1 MSSLPDLLER
11 SGFYP
16 MIRISVNTGRRAHHF
31 RPLAPRYARLEAGS
45 EAIQGCSKRMN
56 FGTPIHICGVRGLLA
71 ILPAALL
78 FAGCS
83 TNGGRQAQAAGAA
96 QSVPVRVA
104 RVERKTVPLEVR
116 AIGNVE
122 AYSNVSLKS
131 RVSAVVESVNFHE
144 GQDVRKGD
152 LLFTLDKRPFESDL
166 HQAEASLER
175 DVAKGQNSAAQ
186 ARRFD
191 ELFQAGV
198 ASKQQ
203 YEDMR
208 TAAAADEATVRSD
221 RAAIESARLKVSFCT
236 ITSPIDGRVG
246 SVLVYPGNVVKE
258 NDLPIMVV
266 INQVQPIYVSFN
278 VPEQALPDVKRY
290 SSAGRLGVDAEVPQ
304 AAGETERGQLT
315 FVDNAVDRT
324 TGTIRLKG
332 TFENSQRRL
341 WPGQFVNVT
350 LRLSEEPDR
359 VVVPNQAVQAGQSGQ
374 MVYVVR
380 TDSTVEAR
388 GIIVA
393 RVAGAQAVIGKGLEP
408 GETVVTDG
416 QLRLVPGARVEIKPE
431 PPEASGQHAR

>member
-1 MSSLPDLLER
+1 MNAAISS
-11 SGFYP
+11 
-16 MIRISVNTGRRAHHF
+16 RA
-31 RPLAPRYARLEAGS
+31 
-45 EAIQGCSKRMN
+45 
-56 FGTPIHICGVRGLLA
+56 LLA
-71 ILPAALL
+71 ACAAIVLAAL

-83 TNGGRQAQAAGAA
+83 SNSGKQAQAAAA
-96 QSVPVRVA
+96 ATVPVRVA
-104 RVERKTVPLEVR
+104 RVERRTVPLEVR
-116 AIGNVE
+116 TIGNVE

-131 RVSAVVESVNFHE
+131 RVSAVVESVSFRE
-144 GQDVRKGD
+144 GQDVKKGE
-152 LLFTLDKRPFESDL
+152 LLFTLDKRPFEADL

-175 DVAKGQNSAAQ
+175 DVAKSENSAAQ

-221 RAAIESARLKVSFCT
+221 RAAIEAAKLKVSFCT

-258 NDLPIMVV
+258 NDVPIMVV
-266 INQVQPIYVSFN
+266 INQIQPIYVSFN
-278 VPEQALPDVKRY
+278 VPEQSLPEVKRFAA
-290 SSAGRLGVDAEVPQ
+290 AGRLGVDAEVAQEPGQ
-304 AAGETERGQLT
+304 IERGQLT

-332 TFENSQRRL
+332 TFENPQRRL

-359 VVVPNQAVQAGQSGQ
+359 VVVPSEAVQVGQSGQ

-380 TDSTVEAR
+380 ADSTVEAR
-388 GIIVA
+388 GV
-393 RVAGAQAVIGKGLEP
+393 
-408 GETVVTDG
+408 
-416 QLRLVPGARVEIKPE
+416 
-431 PPEASGQHAR
+431 

>member
-1 MSSLPDLLER
+1 
-11 SGFYP
+11 
-16 MIRISVNTGRRAHHF
+16 
-31 RPLAPRYARLEAGS
+31 
-45 EAIQGCSKRMN
+45 
-56 FGTPIHICGVRGLLA
+56 VR
-71 ILPAALL
+71 
-78 FAGCS
+78 
-83 TNGGRQAQAAGAA
+83 T
-96 QSVPVRVA
+96 
-104 RVERKTVPLEVR
+104 
-116 AIGNVE
+116 IGNVE
-122 AYSNVSLKS
+122 AYSTVSLKS
-131 RVSAVVESVNFHE
+131 RVSAVVESVNFRE
-144 GQDVRKGD
+144 GQDVKKGD
-152 LLFTLDKRPFESDL
+152 LLFTLDRRPFEADL

-221 RAAIESARLKVSFCT
+221 RAAIEAARLKVSFCT
-236 ITSPIDGRVG
+236 IAAPIDGRVG

-258 NDLPIMVV
+258 NDVPIMVV
-266 INQVQPIYVSFN
+266 INQIQPIYVSFN
-278 VPEQALPDVKRY
+278 VPEQALPEVKRFAA
-290 SSAGRLGVDAEVPQ
+290 AGQLGVDAEVPQ
-304 AAGETERGQLT
+304 EPGEIERGHLT
-315 FVDNAVDRT
+315 FMDNAVDRT

-359 VVVPNQAVQAGQSGQ
+359 VVVPNQAVQSGQSGQ

-380 TDSTVEAR
+380 PDSTVEAR
-388 GIIVA
+388 GVTVA
-393 RVAGAQAVIGKGLEP
+393 RVAGPDAVIGKGLEP

-416 QLRLVPGARVEIKPE
+416 QLRLVPGARVEIK
-431 PPEASGQHAR
+431 ADSDTQRAR

>member
-1 MSSLPDLLER
+1 MCYAIRDFSQHTGILDLMN
-11 SGFYP
+11 SKFP
-16 MIRISVNTGRRAHHF
+16 V
-31 RPLAPRYARLEAGS
+31 LAVFAAS
-45 EAIQGCSKRMN
+45 
-56 FGTPIHICGVRGLLA
+56 
-71 ILPAALL
+71 AALAVAVSL
-78 FAGCS
+78 TACS
-83 TNGGRQAQAAGAA
+83 SNGGKQAQASGAA
-96 QSVPVRVA
+96 PSVPVRVA

-116 AIGNVE
+116 TIGNVE
-122 AYSNVSLKS
+122 AFSNVSLKS
-131 RVSAVVESVNFHE
+131 RVSAVVDSVNFRE
-144 GQDVRKGD
+144 GQDVKKGD
-152 LLFTLDKRPFESDL
+152 LLFTLDKRPFEADL

-175 DVAKGQNSAAQ
+175 DVARGQNSAAQ

-203 YEDMR
+203 YEDIR
-208 TAAAADEATVRSD
+208 TTAAADEATVRSD
-221 RAAIESARLKVSFCT
+221 RAAIEAARLKVSFCT

-258 NDLPIMVV
+258 NDLPVMVV
-266 INQVQPIYVSFN
+266 INQIQPIYVSFN
-278 VPEQALPDVKRY
+278 VPEQTLPDVKRFAA
-290 SSAGRLGVDAEVPQ
+290 AGRLGVDAEVPQ
-304 AAGETERGQLT
+304 QAGEIERGQLT

-359 VVVPNQAVQAGQSGQ
+359 IVVPNQAVQAGQSGQ

-380 TDSTVEAR
+380 ADSTVEAR
-388 GIIVA
+388 GVTVA
-393 RVAGAQAVIGKGLEP
+393 RVAGPDAVIGKGLEP

-416 QLRLVPGARVEIKPE
+416 QLRLVPGARVEIKAEPE
-431 PPEASGQHAR
+431 TQRAR

>member
-1 MSSLPDLLER
+1 MNSTTSFCAL
-11 SGFYP
+11 
-16 MIRISVNTGRRAHHF
+16 RA
-31 RPLAPRYARLEAGS
+31 A
-45 EAIQGCSKRMN
+45 
-56 FGTPIHICGVRGLLA
+56 
-71 ILPAALL
+71 AALIAVAAAL
-78 FAGCS
+78 AGCT
-83 TNGGRQAQAAGAA
+83 TNGGKQAQAAGAA
-96 QSVPVRVA
+96 PSVPVRVA

-116 AIGNVE
+116 TIGNVE
-122 AYSNVSLKS
+122 AYSTVSLKS
-131 RVSAVVESVNFHE
+131 RVSAVVESVNFRE
-144 GQDVRKGD
+144 GQDVRKGE
-152 LLFTLDKRPFESDL
+152 LLFTLDKRPFEADL

-175 DVAKGQNSAAQ
+175 DVARSQNSAAQ

-221 RAAIESARLKVSFCT
+221 RAAIEAAKLKVSFCT

-258 NDLPIMVV
+258 NDVPIMVV
-266 INQVQPIYVSFN
+266 INQIQPIYVSFN
-278 VPEQALPDVKRY
+278 VPEQTLPEVKRFAA
-290 SSAGRLGVDAEVPQ
+290 AGRLGVEAEVPQ
-304 AAGETERGQLT
+304 EAGELERGQLT

-350 LRLSEEPDR
+350 LRLSEEPGR

-380 TDSTVEAR
+380 PDSTVEAR
-388 GIIVA
+388 GVTVA
-393 RVAGAQAVIGKGLEP
+393 RVAGAEAVIGKGLEP

-416 QLRLVPGARVEIKPE
+416 QLRLVPGARVEIKADPE
-431 PPEASGQHAR
+431 SQHAR